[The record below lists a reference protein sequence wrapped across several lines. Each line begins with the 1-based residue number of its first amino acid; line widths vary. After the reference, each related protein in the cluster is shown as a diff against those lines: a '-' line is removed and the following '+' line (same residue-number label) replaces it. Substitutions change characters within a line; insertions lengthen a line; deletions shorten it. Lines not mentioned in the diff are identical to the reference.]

1 MLTLEESD
9 ARNRRSWR
17 WPIRGLVVVLLLWP
31 GAGSYAQTRADQML
45 RACREETATRLKI
58 AEKDVVA
65 QPGDAQEQREGGQL
79 FTWFATN
86 GAQGECRYENGRVA
100 SWDITR
106 KARRFDAESACIAAV
121 AKLYRMRPEDVDIID
136 IEKRSQTASILSW
149 ITYQGHAGKCRAT
162 QSRIESVERD

>member
-1 MLTLEESD
+1 L
-9 ARNRRSWR
+9 RRWL
-17 WPIRGLVVVLLLWP
+17 ICGVFFVALLWP
-31 GAGSYAQTRADQML
+31 RAVPHAQTGVDQAL
-45 RACREETATRLKI
+45 RACRQETATRLRI

-65 QPGDAQEQREGGQL
+65 QPGGAQEQQEGGQL
-79 FTWFATN
+79 FTWFATS
-86 GAQGECRYENGRVA
+86 GAKGECRYENGRVA

-106 KARRFDAESACIAAV
+106 RGRRFEAESACIAAV

-149 ITYQGHAGKCRAT
+149 MTYQGQMGKCRAT

>member
-1 MLTLEESD
+1 MRAAEG
-9 ARNRRSWR
+9 RRSR
-17 WPIRGLVVVLLLWP
+17 WLIYGVFFVALLWP
-31 GAGSYAQTRADQML
+31 RAMLHAQTGADQAL
-45 RACREETATRLKI
+45 GACRRETATRLKI

-65 QPGDAQEQREGGQL
+65 QPGGAQEQPEGGQL

-86 GAQGECRYENGRVA
+86 GAKGECRYENGRVA

-106 KARRFDAESACIAAV
+106 KARRFEAESACTAAV

-149 ITYQGHAGKCRAT
+149 MTYQGHTGKCRAT
-162 QSRIESVERD
+162 QSRIDSIEKD